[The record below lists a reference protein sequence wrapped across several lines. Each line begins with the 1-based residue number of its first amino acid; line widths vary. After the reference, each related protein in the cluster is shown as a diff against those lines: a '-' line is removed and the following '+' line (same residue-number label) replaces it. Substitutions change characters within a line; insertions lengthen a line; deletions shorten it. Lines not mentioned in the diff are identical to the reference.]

1 MIKKTLAITDL
12 QFSSSQDTLQKSL
25 QQVPGVQFVS
35 VHLTSQTMDITYD
48 ESMITIQQLV
58 DKIETLGYQVS
69 VLDAGKTELLPVH
82 PQKDK
87 FLCRKNILLCVWI
100 LNAVSSFFSM
110 ILTMILSLSMV
121 ILLLPTIKTCIKHIQ
136 NGKMKQLP

>member
-82 PQKDK
+82 PQKRKVSVQKEHTSVYMDTQCSIF
-87 FLCRKNILLCVWI
+87 FLFHGFNDD
-100 LNAVSSFFSM
+100 
-110 ILTMILSLSMV
+110 TV
-121 ILLLPTIKTCIKHIQ
+121 IEYGDFVITNNQGMYKTYE
-136 NGKMKQLP
+136 GMER